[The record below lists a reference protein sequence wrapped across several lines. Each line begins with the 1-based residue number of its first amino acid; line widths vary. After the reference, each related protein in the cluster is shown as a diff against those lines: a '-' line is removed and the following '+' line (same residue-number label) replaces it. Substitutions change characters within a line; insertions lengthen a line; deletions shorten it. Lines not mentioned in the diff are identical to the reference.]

1 MGLISFCRAG
11 ILKGGIIVS
20 IEKLEELDEDITDFI
35 ELLADKPNEL
45 EDLNPLFAH
54 INIVKILYQLIPI
67 LKHQSDQIADL
78 RQELAKKED
87 AIDIGDVIKEARLRN
102 G

>member
-1 MGLISFCRAG
+1 M
-11 ILKGGIIVS
+11 S
-20 IEKLEELDEDITDFI
+20 IEKLEEMVNSRGGYTFSVTFRIILD
-35 ELLADKPNEL
+35 
-45 EDLNPLFAH
+45 
-54 INIVKILYQLIPI
+54 I

-78 RQELAKKED
+78 RQELAKKEN